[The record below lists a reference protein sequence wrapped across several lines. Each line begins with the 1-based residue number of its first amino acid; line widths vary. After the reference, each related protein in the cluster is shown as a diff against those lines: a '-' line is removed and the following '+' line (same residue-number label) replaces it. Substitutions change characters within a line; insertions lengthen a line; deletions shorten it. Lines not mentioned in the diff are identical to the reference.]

1 MKMPL
6 LEVENL
12 RVTFGSPQQPVRA
25 VDGISFSMQ
34 RGESVGLV
42 GESGCGKST
51 TGRAILRLVPIQAG
65 AIRMEGQDIG
75 ALKGRALKAFRR
87 KAQMVFQDPF
97 GSLNPKMTVGAA
109 LEEPLEIHFR
119 MPANERRARV
129 AELLKSVELD
139 PGAARRYPHEFS
151 GGQRQRIGIARALAL
166 DPALV
171 IADEPVSALDVSV
184 QAQILNLLKII
195 CCQRQCALLLIAH
208 DLAVVRYMCAR
219 VLVMYRGRIMEAGPV
234 GDFFLHPAHPYTE
247 ALLAAVPDVRKR
259 LVGRL
264 PADARAA
271 LKGDVP
277 AVTGNTTG
285 CPLQARC
292 PRTVPRCRKEY
303 PALREVKPGR
313 KSACHFAT
321 EMLQADQ
328 KINR

>member
-1 MKMPL
+1 MPL
-6 LEVENL
+6 LDVENL
-12 RVTFGSPQQPVRA
+12 RVTLGSPRQPVRA
-25 VDGISFSMQ
+25 VDGISFSVQ

-65 AIRMEGQDIG
+65 AIRMDAEDISR
-75 ALKGRALKAFRR
+75 LKGRALKAFRR

-109 LEEPLEIHFR
+109 LEEPLKIHFR
-119 MPANERRARV
+119 MPAKERRARV

-184 QAQILNLLKII
+184 QAQILNLLKTI
-195 CCQRQCALLLIAH
+195 CRQRQCALLLIAH
-208 DLAVVRYMCAR
+208 DLAVVRYMADR
-219 VLVMYRGRIMEAGPV
+219 VLVMYRGRIMEEGPAGEL
-234 GDFFLHPAHPYTE
+234 FLHPAHPYTM
-247 ALLAAVPDVRKR
+247 ALLAAVPDVKKQ
-259 LVGRL
+259 LAGSQ

-277 AVTGNTTG
+277 AVAGNPPG
-285 CPLQARC
+285 CPLKARC
-292 PRTVPRCRKEY
+292 PRAVQRCREEC
-303 PALREVKPGR
+303 PSLGEIRPGR
-313 KSACHFAT
+313 RSACHFAT
-321 EMLQADQ
+321 EMLE
-328 KINR
+328 